1 MTTTQDRFEA
11 FVERIPEA
19 GCWIWTGTVTRH
31 GYGQIAVNRRPVSA
45 HRYAYS
51 IAFGSIPNG
60 LCVCHRCDVRA
71 CVNPAHLFLGTNME
85 NMRDKMAKGRH
96 VSSVGERNGNAKL
109 TNEQVL
115 AIRSDSRSLRE
126 IAADYGVVDTTISH
140 IKTGRNWSKVRALTG
155 DALMARC
162 WRDE

>member
-1 MTTTQDRFEA
+1 MTTEQDRFEA

-19 GCWIWTGTVTRH
+19 GCWIWTGSVTRD
-31 GYGQIAVNRRPVSA
+31 GYGQFAIASRPVSA
-45 HRYAYS
+45 HRYAYR

-71 CVNPAHLFLGTNME
+71 CVNPAHLFVGTNME
-85 NMRDKMAKGRH
+85 NMQDKMVKGRH
-96 VSSVGERNGNAKL
+96 VSSCGERHGSAKL
-109 TNEQVL
+109 TAEQVL
-115 AIRSDSRSLRE
+115 AIRSDPRLLRE
-126 IAADYGVVDTTISH
+126 IAADYGVVETTISH
-140 IKTGRNWSKVRALTG
+140 IKTGRTWSNARALVG